1 MMLLQQIKKIKQT
14 NMNEFRANAAPC
26 VRKNNSKI
34 CQKTNRLS
42 V

>member
-1 MMLLQQIKKIKQT
+1 MMLLQQIKKKQT

-34 CQKTNRLS
+34 CQKNK
-42 V
+42 